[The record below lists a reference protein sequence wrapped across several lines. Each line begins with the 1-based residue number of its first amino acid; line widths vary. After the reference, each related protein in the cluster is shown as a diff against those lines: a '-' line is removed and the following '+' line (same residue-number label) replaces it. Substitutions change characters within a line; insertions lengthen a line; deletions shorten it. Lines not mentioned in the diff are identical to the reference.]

1 MIWSKAAL
9 PFTHEDDFN
18 SKENI
23 LNPLKKLAGE
33 TAIYGVSSI
42 LGRLLNWLLV
52 PLYTILFVTEEYGIV
67 TNLMAYVAITLVLL
81 TYGLETG
88 YFRYAND
95 ATYKVKVYS
104 TTFFSV
110 LTTSLVFLAIVFL
123 FLDPISSFLNVADRS
138 YYIVLLAS
146 TLALDAI
153 TSLPFAKLRQEKRPL
168 RFALIKFCNIG
179 INLGLNL
186 FFLLLCPKL
195 NTWFPELGITRIWNP
210 EVGIGYIFIAWFV
223 ASFFNLILL
232 LPDLIKIQWHFDK
245 VLLRKVLSYAFPI
258 LIVSI
263 AAQINLNGDKM
274 LMPKLISDPE
284 VALSQTGIYGA
295 NYKLAVIMTLFIQA
309 FRFAF
314 EPFFFSQNK
323 DENSKKLYA
332 DVLKYFVIFGLL
344 IFMGVIFYLDIVK
357 ILIDKKYHA
366 GLDVVPL
373 VLLAN
378 FFLGIFFSL
387 SLWYKLT
394 DRTRFGAYI
403 ALGGA
408 AVTLTLNVLLV
419 PKIGYYGAAI
429 AILACSV
436 LMTTTSYILG
446 QKYYPIP
453 YELKRL
459 GLYFVLGMLLYFAS
473 TYIQFENHWLKML
486 AKTPLIILF
495 LVVVFQKEKLW
506 TVLRRIKGKG

>member
-1 MIWSKAAL
+1 M
-9 PFTHEDDFN
+9 
-18 SKENI
+18 
-23 LNPLKKLAGE
+23 NPLKKLAGE

-52 PLYTILFVTEEYGIV
+52 PLYTVLFVTEEYGIV
-67 TNLMAYVAITLVLL
+67 TNLMAYVAITLVML

-88 YFRYAND
+88 YFRFAND
-95 ATYKVKVYS
+95 DTYKSKVYS

-110 LTTSLVFLAIVFL
+110 LTTSLIFLGVVLL
-123 FLDPISSFLNVADRS
+123 FLDPISSFLNVPDRS
-138 YYIVLLAS
+138 YYVVLLTF
-146 TLALDAI
+146 TLAFDAI

-195 NTWFPELGITRIWNP
+195 NTLFPDWGVTRIWNP
-210 EVGIGYIFIAWFV
+210 EIGIGYIFIAWFV

-245 VLLRKVLSYAFPI
+245 ALLRKVLSYAFPI
-258 LIVSI
+258 LIVSM
-263 AAQINLNGDKM
+263 AAQVNLNGDKM
-274 LMPKLISDPE
+274 LMPKLISDAGE
-284 VALSQTGIYGA
+284 ALSQTGIYGA

-323 DENSKKLYA
+323 DENSKTLYA

-344 IFMGVIFYLDIVK
+344 IFLGVMFYLDIVK
-357 ILIDKKYHA
+357 ILIDSKYHA
-366 GLDVVPL
+366 GLNVVPL

-394 DRTRFGAYI
+394 DKTRFGAYM

-408 AVTLTLNVLLV
+408 AITLTLNIILV
-419 PKIGYYGAAI
+419 PKMGYYGAAI
-429 AILACSV
+429 AILVCSV
-436 LMTTTSYILG
+436 CMTITSYILG

-453 YELKRL
+453 YELKRIAMYF
-459 GLYFVLGMLLYFAS
+459 GLAMLFYFAS
-473 TYIQFENHWLKML
+473 TYIQIDNHWLKML

-495 LVVVFQKEKLW
+495 LGVVFQKEKLW
-506 TVLRRIKGKG
+506 HVLRKIKGKG